1 MTRVFL
7 DTNVIVYAFAEND
20 ARKRGIARALVESA
34 NAVVSSQVLSEL
46 AHVLTRR
53 FRFAPAEARARIL
66 AIAERCEVALVAPPV
81 VADALRIMDKYHY
94 SFYDSQIV
102 AAALAAGVRTI
113 FSEDLHDGQA
123 IDGALRIQSPFRR
136 VLEGRR
142 AAYSVKRR
150 RAHA

>member
-7 DTNVIVYAFAEND
+7 DTNVLVYAFSGDD

-34 NAVVSSQVLSEL
+34 HAVISAQVLSEL

-53 FRFAPAEARARIL
+53 LGFGASETRGRIV
-66 AIAERCEVALVAPPV
+66 AIAERCEVAAVTPPI

-94 SFYDSQIV
+94 AFYDSQIV
-102 AAALAAGVRTI
+102 AAALASGARTLY
-113 FSEDLHDGQA
+113 SEDMHDAQA
-123 IDGALRIQSPFRR
+123 IDGTLRIQSPFRR
-136 VLEGRR
+136 ALEQRR
-142 AAYSVKRR
+142 AAYAVKRR